1 MLYLSLP
8 DNIHKRNKDNY
19 EAVEMA
25 LWVEHLLVNS
35 WREPE
40 FDSHIVAHNHPK
52 L

>member
-25 LWVEHLLVNS
+25 LWVEHLLVTLGENLNLN
-35 WREPE
+35 PT
-40 FDSHIVAHNHPK
+40 
-52 L
+52 